1 MCQLPVRR
9 GSEDWHKP
17 SQVTTLSLP
26 SQYLRTKGK
35 KSEKFLLCTTLTLL
49 RKWLILLTNM
59 RGRGNDLKALC
70 NYLVSKNGLC
80 LWLQQFDYKHVA
92 IINNQQEEVLNID
105 STHSDIKS
113 SVCCLI
119 NLPTQCET
127 ILFPGILQLYLVLY
141 IPEVCT

>member
-1 MCQLPVRR
+1 
-9 GSEDWHKP
+9 
-17 SQVTTLSLP
+17 
-26 SQYLRTKGK
+26 
-35 KSEKFLLCTTLTLL
+35 
-49 RKWLILLTNM
+49 M

-70 NYLVSKNGLC
+70 NYLVSKNGPC
-80 LWLQQFDYKHVA
+80 LWLEQFDYKHVA
-92 IINNQQEEVLNID
+92 NINNQQEEVLNID

-127 ILFPGILQLYLVLY
+127 ILFPGILQLLY